1 MFEKKE
7 KTSPVSELLLHDQSS
22 ITVWDEKG
30 GSDLVLDGAVLLDSG
45 LACNALGGTI
55 LV

>member
-7 KTSPVSELLLHDQSS
+7 KTSPVSELLLQSS

-30 GSDLVLDGAVLLDSG
+30 GSDLVLDCAVLLDSG